1 MSYCTNCGTKLEDDA
16 VFCGE
21 CGTKIYNEE
30 PTTEDVVQAVV
41 NELNREY
48 YVEQLIKTVAF
59 AVVAVIVSQIVLSV
73 TSMPSDSA
81 IFASLFLAGIPSG
94 WSIISH
100 ILGGWTII
108 GGPIGLAFLFIRF
121 CLAVMIGIFALPIK
135 IIYYIIKIRVTS
147 R

>member
-16 VFCGE
+16 VFCEE

-30 PTTEDVVQAVV
+30 LATEDMVQAVV

-81 IFASLFLAGIPSG
+81 TFASLFLAGIPSG
-94 WSIISH
+94 WSIITH

-121 CLAVMIGIFALPIK
+121 CLAVMIGVFALPIK
-135 IIYYIIKIRVTS
+135 IIYYIIKIRTTS
-147 R
+147 K

>member
-16 VFCGE
+16 VFCEE

-30 PTTEDVVQAVV
+30 PATEAVIQAVV
-41 NELNREY
+41 NEINREH

-59 AVVAVIVSQIVLSV
+59 AVVAIIASQIVLSA
-73 TSMPSDSA
+73 TSMPSDAA
-81 IFASLFLAGIPSG
+81 IFASLLLAGIPSG
-94 WSIISH
+94 WSIKNH

-135 IIYYIIKIRVTS
+135 VIYYLIKIRTTS
-147 R
+147 K

>member
-16 VFCGE
+16 VFCEE
-21 CGTKIYNEE
+21 CGTKSYNEE
-30 PTTEDVVQAVV
+30 PATEDVIQAVV
-41 NELNREY
+41 DELNKEY
-48 YVEQLIKTVAF
+48 YVEQLTKTIAF
-59 AVVAVIVSQIVLSV
+59 AVVAVIVSELLLSV
-73 TSMPSDSA
+73 SSMPSNST

-94 WSIISH
+94 WSIINH

-135 IIYYIIKIRVTS
+135 IVYYLIKIRATS
-147 R
+147 K

>member
-1 MSYCTNCGTKLEDDA
+1 MSYCTNCGTKLENDA
-16 VFCGE
+16 VFCEE
-21 CGTKIYNEE
+21 CGTQICPDI
-30 PTTEDVVQAVV
+30 PTAEDVVQAVV
-41 NELNREY
+41 DGLNREY
-48 YVEQLIKTVAF
+48 HVEQLTKTLVF

-73 TSMPSDSA
+73 SSTSSDSS
-81 IFASLFLAGIPSG
+81 ILVSLLLAGIPSG
-94 WSIISH
+94 WSIINH

>member
-16 VFCGE
+16 AFCE
-21 CGTKIYNEE
+21 YCGTKVYYEE

-41 NELNREY
+41 NELNRGY

-81 IFASLFLAGIPSG
+81 AFASLFLAGIPSG

-135 IIYYIIKIRVTS
+135 VFYYIIKICATS
-147 R
+147 K

>member
-1 MSYCTNCGTKLEDDA
+1 MSYCTNCGTKLENDA
-16 VFCGE
+16 VFCEE
-21 CGTKIYNEE
+21 CGTQVYPKI
-30 PTTEDVVQAVV
+30 PAAEDVVQAVV
-41 NELNREY
+41 DGLNREY
-48 YVEQLIKTVAF
+48 YVEQLTKTLVY
-59 AVVAVIVSQIVLSV
+59 AVVAVIVSQIFLSV
-73 TSMPSDSA
+73 TSVPSAST

-94 WSIISH
+94 WSIINH

-135 IIYYIIKIRVTS
+135 VVYYIIKIRAAS